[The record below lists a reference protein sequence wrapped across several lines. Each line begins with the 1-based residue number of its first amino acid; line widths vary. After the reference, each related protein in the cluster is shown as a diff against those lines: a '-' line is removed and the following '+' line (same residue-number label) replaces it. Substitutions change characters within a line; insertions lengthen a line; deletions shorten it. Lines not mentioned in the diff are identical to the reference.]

1 MRRACIRVLRHW
13 QVEPGEGRR
22 VRPRGAILEG
32 SLDGWAGATSS
43 EGVSGLQGED
53 SEVQTGGAGTLCQR
67 AQGGPVRSHPGAWDP
82 ERGSRLPCPKRALS
96 SVRWGWMQLWG
107 GWAVVLEAW
116 LRGLKGPLR
125 PE

>member
-1 MRRACIRVLRHW
+1 M
-13 QVEPGEGRR
+13 
-22 VRPRGAILEG
+22 RPRGAVLEG

-53 SEVQTGGAGTLCQR
+53 SEVQTRGAGALCQT
-67 AQGGPVRSHPGAWDP
+67 AQGGPAQSHLGAQDP
-82 ERGSRLPCPKRALS
+82 ERGSRLPCPKRQLS
-96 SVRWGWMQLWG
+96 APCSGAGCSCGG